1 MFHRRKQSS
10 LFFFAILVLALVGY
24 YFFKF
29 EYKNLRESYMR
40 TSMVLYSDLYELLV
54 ADTPQ
59 KRQQGLS
66 GREKLLP
73 NTGMFFKFD
82 TLEQQGIWMKDMNF
96 SIDILWLD
104 ENCKA
109 VAFKS
114 ASPDSYPETFTPK
127 VPALYVVELPV
138 GSIAS
143 EVEIGDQFVCPKI

>member
-1 MFHRRKQSS
+1 
-10 LFFFAILVLALVGY
+10 
-24 YFFKF
+24 
-29 EYKNLRESYMR
+29 MR

>member
-29 EYKNLRESYMR
+29 EYKNLRESYTR

-109 VAFKS
+109 VA
-114 ASPDSYPETFTPK
+114 
-127 VPALYVVELPV
+127 
-138 GSIAS
+138 
-143 EVEIGDQFVCPKI
+143 

>member
-10 LFFFAILVLALVGY
+10 LFFFAILVIVLVA
-24 YFFKF
+24 YFFYHF
-29 EYKNLRESYMR
+29 EYKNLRQSYTR
-40 TSMVLYSDLYELLV
+40 TSMVFYGDLYDLYV
-54 ADTPQ
+54 ADTPS

-73 NTGMFFKFD
+73 NTGMVFKFD

-104 ENCKA
+104 EKCKV

-114 ASPDSYPETFTPK
+114 ASPESYPETFTPK
-127 VPALYVVELPV
+127 AKALYVVELPEGSVSDKVQV
-138 GSIAS
+138 GD
-143 EVEIGDQFVCPKI
+143 EFVCPKM